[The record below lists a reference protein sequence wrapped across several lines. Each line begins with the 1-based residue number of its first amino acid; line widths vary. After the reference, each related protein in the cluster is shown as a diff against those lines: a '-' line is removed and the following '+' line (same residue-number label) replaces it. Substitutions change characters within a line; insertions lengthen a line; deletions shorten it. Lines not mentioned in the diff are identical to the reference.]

1 MNIGG
6 GEASEQVMRLAL
18 QGGEIAVRLGGTLAK
33 NIAAMML
40 ALYKNHK
47 MVYGKK
53 HLGKI
58 LRSDHR
64 DVRQYPMSREQF
76 KEFKK
81 ISHKYKV
88 LYAAIGDRGRAAKR
102 PGAVIDLMLPIEEI
116 GRANMVFERIGYVS
130 QKEPESLR
138 KEEQPQ
144 KKESRSRE
152 GLRDTR
158 AKTNTRDRAGMTK
171 TNEKPSVE
179 DKLKEYKAQNQ
190 QMAQK
195 QPVKTK
201 KKSKGK
207 VK

>member
-47 MVYGKK
+47 MLYGKQN
-53 HLGKI
+53 LGRI
-58 LRSDHR
+58 LRNDLR
-64 DVRQYPMSREQF
+64 DIRKFPMSMEQF
-76 KEFKK
+76 KAFQK
-81 ISHKYKV
+81 ISPKYKV
-88 LYAAIGDRGRAAKR
+88 LYAAIGNKGRAAKR

-116 GRANMVFERIGYVS
+116 GRANMAFERIGYVP

-138 KEEQPQ
+138 KEEQTP

-152 GLRDTR
+152 SSKDTR
-158 AKTNTRDRAGMTK
+158 SKTNTRDRAGTMK

-179 DKLKEYKAQNQ
+179 EKLKGYKAQKQ
-190 QMAQK
+190 QAVQK
-195 QPVKTK
+195 QPVRSKSKTK
-201 KKSKGK
+201 GK
-207 VK
+207 MR

>member
-6 GEASEQVMRLAL
+6 GEASEQAMRLAL
-18 QGGEIAVRLGGTLAK
+18 QGSEIVVRLGGTLAK

-47 MVYGKK
+47 MLYGKK
-53 HLGKI
+53 NLGRI
-58 LRSDHR
+58 LRSDLR
-64 DVRQYPMSREQF
+64 DVRKFSMSMEQF
-76 KEFKK
+76 KEFRKMSK
-81 ISHKYKV
+81 KYKV
-88 LYAAIGDRGRAAKR
+88 LYSAVGDRGRAAKR
-102 PGAVIDLMLPIEEI
+102 PGAVIDLMLPVEEI
-116 GRANMVFERIGYVS
+116 ARANMAFERIGYTAK
-130 QKEPESLR
+130 QEPEALW
-138 KEEQPQ
+138 KEEQTP

-152 GLRDTR
+152 GSRDTR
-158 AKTNTRDRAGMTK
+158 SKTNTRDRAGMTK

-179 DKLKEYKAQNQ
+179 EKLKGYQAQNRQ
-190 QMAQK
+190 TAQK

>member
-47 MVYGKK
+47 MLYGKK
-53 HLGKI
+53 NLSRM
-58 LRSDHR
+58 LRNDLR
-64 DVRQYPMSREQF
+64 DIRKFPMSMEQF
-76 KEFKK
+76 KAFQK
-81 ISHKYKV
+81 ISPKYKV
-88 LYAAIGDRGRAAKR
+88 LYAAIGNRGRAAKR

-116 GRANMVFERIGYVS
+116 GRANMVFERIGYVPK
-130 QKEPESLR
+130 KEPESLR
-138 KEEQPQ
+138 KEEQTP

-152 GLRDTR
+152 GSRDTR
-158 AKTNTRDRAGMTK
+158 SKTNTRDRAGTTK
-171 TNEKPSVE
+171 TNEKLSVE
-179 DKLKEYKAQNQ
+179 EKLKGYQAQNQ

>member
-33 NIAAMML
+33 NIAAMLL

-53 HLGKI
+53 NLGKI

-64 DVRQYPMSREQF
+64 DVRQFPMSREQF

-81 ISHKYKV
+81 ISKKYKV
-88 LYAAIGDRGRAAKR
+88 LYSAVGDRGRAARK
-102 PGAVIDLMLPIEEI
+102 PGAVIDLMLPVEEI
-116 GRANMVFERIGYVS
+116 GRANMAFERIGFVPS
-130 QKEPESLR
+130 KEKEPME
-138 KEEQPQ
+138 KEERTQ

-152 GLRDTR
+152 GSRDTR
-158 AKTNTRDRAGMTK
+158 SKTNTRDRAGMTN

-179 DKLKEYKAQNQ
+179 EKLKGYKARNRQT
-190 QMAQK
+190 AQK